1 MGLAGTQQRE
11 SPGGD
16 TWGAAQRGATK
27 WGEGEDSHR
36 GQSGSRK
43 TGPVR
48 GKQVGEGED
57 SHRGQSGSRK
67 TGPVRGKQVG
77 EGEERRKAT
86 AKTKGHKTLLL
97 NERTEKANEPGRAR
111 EKDVKRN
118 EMPCVKACFPL

>member
-27 WGEGEDSHR
+27 W
-36 GQSGSRK
+36 
-43 TGPVR
+43 
-48 GKQVGEGED
+48 GEGED

>member
-48 GKQVGEGED
+48 GKQVGEERTAIGARVVPER
-57 SHRGQSGSRK
+57 RGQ
-67 TGPVRGKQVG
+67 
-77 EGEERRKAT
+77 
-86 AKTKGHKTLLL
+86 
-97 NERTEKANEPGRAR
+97 
-111 EKDVKRN
+111 
-118 EMPCVKACFPL
+118 